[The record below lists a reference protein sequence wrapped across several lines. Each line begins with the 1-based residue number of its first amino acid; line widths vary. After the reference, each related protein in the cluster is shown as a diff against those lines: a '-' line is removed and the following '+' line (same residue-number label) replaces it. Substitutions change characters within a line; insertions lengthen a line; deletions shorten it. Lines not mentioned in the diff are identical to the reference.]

1 MINKSPL
8 RPILAAT
15 LAGVF
20 LAGCSGTTEDVRV
33 TLCKNLTQSLLP
45 SAQSI
50 EWTGNENTFVRPEY
64 AVTGLTFDVTDKDG
78 RRSSGQSACHYAYET
93 LDETAMTLAN
103 PLTAYA
109 NLPFA
114 MTIDGRALSDAEL
127 LTLVN
132 EEQRRQGRKIVE
144 TLEQGARDMADK
156 VRAGIG
162 Q

>member
-1 MINKSPL
+1 MIKKSQL
-8 RPILAAT
+8 RLIGTAT
-15 LAGVF
+15 LAGV
-20 LAGCSGTTEDVRV
+20 LLTACSGSTEDVRV
-33 TLCKNLTQSLLP
+33 TLCKNLTQSLLT

-50 EWTGNENTFVRPEY
+50 EWTGNENTFKRPEF
-64 AVTGLTFDVTDKDG
+64 AITGLTFDAVNRDG
-78 RRSSGQSACHYAYET
+78 GRSSGRSACHYAYET

-127 LTLVN
+127 LALVN
-132 EEQRRQGRKIVE
+132 EEQKRLGRKVMGSM
-144 TLEQGARDMADK
+144 EQGARDMADR